1 MHALNL
7 KSFLQNIV
15 PFLKERP
22 RGVEAGDPG
31 EVLHLLADKPGDV
44 GAEAEADQVGVV
56 VDGDTHIL
64 VDCPNESR
72 NLK

>member
-1 MHALNL
+1 MRSL
-7 KSFLQNIV
+7 LQNIV

-22 RGVEAGDPG
+22 SRVEAGDPR

-56 VDGDTHIL
+56 IDGDTHVI

-72 NLK
+72 HLK